1 MERYEFL
8 LTPPQR
14 GREFGRRK
22 MMAEWELAQRQPAD
36 QLAKLHFF
44 SMMKHQADGDVEF
57 RITVKEFATP
67 EPGMQFL
74 AEADKQV
81 NQNGLPYRPCGW
93 GSSLLK
99 ALSDCMREIERFPY
113 DAALQSEGSQGA

>member
-1 MERYEFL
+1 
-8 LTPPQR
+8 
-14 GREFGRRK
+14 
-22 MMAEWELAQRQPAD
+22 MAEWEMAQRQPAE
-36 QLAKLHFF
+36 QLARLHFF
-44 SMMKHQADGDVEF
+44 SMTKRQADGDVEF
-57 RITVKEFATP
+57 RITIKEFATP

-99 ALSDCMREIERFPY
+99 ALSDCIREIERFPY
-113 DAALQSEGSQGA
+113 DAALSSARPQGS

>member
-1 MERYEFL
+1 
-8 LTPPQR
+8 
-14 GREFGRRK
+14 
-22 MMAEWELAQRQPAD
+22 MAEWELAQRHTAD
-36 QLAKLHFF
+36 QLARLHFF
-44 SMMKHQADGDVEF
+44 SMMKHQTDGEVEF

-67 EPGMQFL
+67 DPGMQFL

-99 ALSDCMREIERFPY
+99 ALSDCIREIERFPY
-113 DAALQSEGSQGA
+113 DAALQPERTKGS